1 MNKTAQLLLRLC
13 ILALLLT
20 AVVCA
25 TESCSTKKKA
35 TDRYEN
41 RTVFETE
48 QSSSEKIQKDIKKD
62 CTAVGTQETDWKSI
76 NENIQFELIDPTQ
89 EGYAN
94 LSPDGKGGFNFSGK
108 NVKASS
114 GRSQEE
120 KSEKQKDS
128 VTKLQ
133 SDNSSRELDKSSTS
147 SGQTLDSGRTSD
159 SEATRWPT
167 WIYFVIGLV
176 ILVLAVGLILEFR
189 PESLISRSLSKV
201 LKRKE

>member
-1 MNKTAQLLLRLC
+1 MKKYIVYRLLAM
-13 ILALLLT
+13 IALSIICLT
-20 AVVCA
+20 CV
-25 TESCSTKKKA
+25 ECSSKKKA
-35 TDRYEN
+35 TNRYKN
-41 RTVFETE
+41 TTAFESE
-48 QSSSEKIQKDIKKD
+48 QSSTEKIQKDIKKD
-62 CTAVGTQETDWKSI
+62 CTAVSSQETDWKSI

-114 GRSQEE
+114 GTSQEE

-128 VTKLQ
+128 VTKSQ
-133 SDNSSRELDKSSTS
+133 SDTSSQEIDKSSTS

-189 PESLISRSLSKV
+189 PESLISSFVK
-201 LKRKE
+201 KIFKKK